1 MMEEN
6 EKKEVAIKIIDLNK
20 SYGKHHVL
28 KGLNLEVFRGEI
40 FGFVGTNGV
49 GKSTTIDCMIG
60 AKKFD
65 SGQIFINDYDVENES
80 YYAKRS
86 FGYTSSEPTT
96 YEVMTGNEYL
106 EFIADVYEMDE
117 YAFQDNRAYLLRKFN
132 LKTTDMR
139 KRISAYS
146 HGMKQ
151 KLCLMASLLYNP
163 KIWIM
168 DEPTVG
174 LDIIVFETL
183 KEMMIK
189 FAENGGTIFITS
201 HNIELVAKICDR
213 VALIKDGNIA
223 DLIDLKNNPNRRY
236 QLPRIFLN
244 LYKDDQQ

>member
-1 MMEEN
+1 
-6 EKKEVAIKIIDLNK
+6 
-20 SYGKHHVL
+20 
-28 KGLNLEVFRGEI
+28 
-40 FGFVGTNGV
+40 
-49 GKSTTIDCMIG
+49 
-60 AKKFD
+60 
-65 SGQIFINDYDVENES
+65 
-80 YYAKRS
+80 
-86 FGYTSSEPTT
+86 
-96 YEVMTGNEYL
+96 
-106 EFIADVYEMDE
+106 
-117 YAFQDNRAYLLRKFN
+117 
-132 LKTTDMR
+132 MR